1 LIDWWIM
8 TRDTVLFLLYLSV
21 MAYLLYGNKIDKK
34 KAIILM
40 VTYIVHII
48 LMKFSAKYEVI
59 IKHNLANA
67 MEIGELKKIAKE
79 DISTFHRTLR
89 TEAISIEMLNKIN
102 FKFIDGYIVFEESK
116 IKRKMTPINIIK
128 LGEE

>member
-1 LIDWWIM
+1 MIDWWIM

-21 MAYLLYGNKIDKK
+21 MAYLLYGNKINKT

-40 VTYIVHII
+40 ATYIVHII

-79 DISTFHRTLR
+79 NISTFHRTLR

-102 FKFIDGYIVFEESK
+102 FKFIDGYIVFEES
-116 IKRKMTPINIIK
+116 
-128 LGEE
+128 